1 MQTKKNIKPGKIE
14 ILKNIIFF
22 TFFSFFIIFSSISYS
37 SESSIKLEGD
47 SMEIEILDK
56 VSSKNTKII
65 LKIGEEKKFEN
76 LKIKP
81 LKCKVSEF
89 DDSPDTVAYLQ
100 VIDITQEDNDKV
112 FIFNGWT
119 FSSSPSLRPFD
130 HPVYDL
136 WLISCYNA

>member
-1 MQTKKNIKPGKIE
+1 MIFGKYNYFVIIILFFLNVNFAASETINYDKKE
-14 ILKNIIFF
+14 
-22 TFFSFFIIFSSISYS
+22 
-37 SESSIKLEGD
+37 KLVV
-47 SMEIEILDK
+47 EIEALDK
-56 VSSKNTKII
+56 VSAKTTL
-65 LKIGEEKKFEN
+65 LKINVGEEKKFEN